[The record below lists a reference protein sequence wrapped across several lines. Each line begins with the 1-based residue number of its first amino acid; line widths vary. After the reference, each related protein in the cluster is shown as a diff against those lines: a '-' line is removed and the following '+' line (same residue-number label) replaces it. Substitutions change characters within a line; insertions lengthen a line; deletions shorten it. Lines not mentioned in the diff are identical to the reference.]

1 MTFEKFLPIFK
12 EFYNR
17 TVSSQFDE
25 WGYHYPLTLKFL
37 TEAFQQENSNLSIEI
52 IESYI
57 LKVCDK
63 FESYTEKFGHKLHIS
78 TASSCNNN
86 KAIIYIY
93 LSSPI

>member
-1 MTFEKFLPIFK
+1 MTFEEFLPIFK
-12 EFYNR
+12 ELYNR

-37 TEAFQQENSNLSIEI
+37 TKTFQQENSSLSIKI

-63 FESYTEKFGHKLHIS
+63 FESYTEKFGPV
-78 TASSCNNN
+78 T
-86 KAIIYIY
+86 YINSIR
-93 LSSPI
+93 L